1 MRRRTFLAAGAAM
14 AAPAAWPFG
23 YSCKGFPGWPLERA
37 FALCARLGYTGVEVV
52 EPGRID
58 AGEVRA
64 LVRRHGLPVLS
75 IMEDLRLTGDAG
87 AQLERLGATL
97 RLAREMGRPVVETVV
112 GGRPVEWEQLR
123 PQFAARLRE
132 WARVADRHKVTV
144 AIKAHIGSA
153 LHRPEDA
160 AVLCRETGSR
170 HLRINYDYSHFQ
182 LQGMELEASLRAAL
196 PYIAMIHIK
205 DSTGPRDSFRFAL
218 PGEGTIDYA
227 AYTALLRRVGYRGP
241 VVVEV
246 STHVLQRAGF
256 DAEVAARQV
265 AAGVGKHFVGLRGT
279 AGAVL

>member
-1 MRRRTFLAAGAAM
+1 MAAGAAAV

-37 FALCARLGYTGVEVV
+37 FALCARLGYTGVELV

-64 LVRRHGLPVLS
+64 LVRRHRLPVLS
-75 IMEDLRLTGDAG
+75 IMEDLRLTGDA
-87 AQLERLGATL
+87 AAHLRQLEATL

-112 GGRPVEWEQLR
+112 GGRPEEWAQLR
-123 PQFAARLRE
+123 PQFGARLRE
-132 WARVADRHKVTV
+132 WARLADRHKVTV

-160 AVLCRETGSR
+160 AALCRQIGSR

-182 LQGMELEASLRAAL
+182 LLGMELEASLRAAL
-196 PYIAMIHIK
+196 AHIAMIHIK
-205 DSTGPRDSFRFAL
+205 DATGPRDSFRFAL

-227 AYTALLRRVGYRGP
+227 AYAALLRRVGYRGP

-246 STHVLQRAGF
+246 STHVLQRPGF
-256 DAEVAARQV
+256 DAEAAARYV
-265 AAGVGKHFVGLRGT
+265 AGGVGQHFADSRGT
-279 AGAVL
+279 VKV